1 MQETLSSS
9 QSSQIINALH
19 SILKPFL
26 LRRLKADVEV
36 LPPKKEYVL
45 YAPLSVKQR
54 GLYDHALGGR
64 LRDFL
69 IGKGKDSQ
77 NEEIDVEAPMK
88 LRRKKRRRWVEEDD
102 DDEFFDD
109 PELGDLQEKHKPAD
123 IAEIA
128 REDQH
133 KSTGMC
139 FP

>member
-26 LRRLKADVEV
+26 LRRLKADVEN

-54 GLYDHALGGR
+54 ELYDHVLGGE
-64 LRDFL
+64 LRAFL

-77 NEEIDVEAPMK
+77 NEEIDVDAPMK
-88 LRRKKRRRWVEEDD
+88 LRKTKRRCYVEDVD

-109 PELGDLQEKHKPAD
+109 AELGDLQEKHQPAD
-123 IAEIA
+123 IVENG
-128 REDQH
+128 RERQH
-133 KSTGMC
+133 MSTGTC
-139 FP
+139 SP